1 MPAVIDKILSFIK
14 KYPISIL
21 LALIAINLFSIGG
34 SLMTSAKLDKMRIN
48 CAKWE
53 SNVISSDKA
62 VKEIGVSSN
71 LWDFCKSLDDY

>member
-1 MPAVIDKILSFIK
+1 MDKILSFIK

-48 CAKWE
+48 CAKWK

>member
-1 MPAVIDKILSFIK
+1 MDKILSFIK

-34 SLMTSAKLDKMRIN
+34 SLRTSAKLDKMRIN

-53 SNVISSDKA
+53 SNVISSNKA